1 MRRFENFMNW
11 LTDMDWGW
19 WPVVSLRPQKNQD
32 IDNKVLLK
40 LSLVFGSAVGLLA
53 FFLQE
58 TRYRSAF
65 SFVSLLI
72 YLAAG
77 MIAFFFGY
85 KISFAYFW
93 NRRARR
99 LRGVQTKIENGRA

>member
-1 MRRFENFMNW
+1 MNW

-19 WPVVSLRPQKNQD
+19 WPAVSLRPQKDRD
-32 IDNKVLLK
+32 IDNKVLIK
-40 LSLVFGSAVGLLA
+40 LSLLFGAAVGLIA
-53 FFLQE
+53 FLLEQ

-65 SFVSLLI
+65 NFVALLI

-77 MIAFFFGY
+77 IFLFFFGY
-85 KISFAYFW
+85 KVSFAYFW

-99 LRGVQTKIENGRA
+99 LRSARTKTEHAD